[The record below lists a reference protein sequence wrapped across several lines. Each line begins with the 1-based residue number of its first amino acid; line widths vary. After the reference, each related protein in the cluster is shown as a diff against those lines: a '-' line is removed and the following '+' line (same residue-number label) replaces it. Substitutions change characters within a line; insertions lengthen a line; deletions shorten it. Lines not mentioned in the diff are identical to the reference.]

1 MLGQSNPI
9 LGVLLGLYHPILGV
23 LLGLY
28 HPILGV
34 ILGFMEPKVCF
45 GRTFPFWGIPTKIIN
60 ITHKFTIFNPVR
72 ELKKFP
78 CASALM
84 LTEM

>member
-9 LGVLLGLYHPILGV
+9 LGVLLGLYN
-23 LLGLY
+23 
-28 HPILGV
+28 PILGV
-34 ILGFMEPKVCF
+34 ILGFMKPKVGF

-72 ELKKFP
+72 QLKKFP
-78 CASALM
+78 CASALI

>member
-1 MLGQSNPI
+1 MGQYNPIPGVMLGQSNPI
-9 LGVLLGLYHPILGV
+9 LGVLLGLYN
-23 LLGLY
+23 
-28 HPILGV
+28 PILGV
-34 ILGFMEPKVCF
+34 ILGFMKPKVGF
-45 GRTFPFWGIPTKIIN
+45 GRTFPFWGIPTKIMN
-60 ITHKFTIFNPVR
+60 ITHKFTIFNPVW

>member
-1 MLGQSNPI
+1 MGQYNLIPGVMLGQSNPI
-9 LGVLLGLYHPILGV
+9 LGVLLGLYN
-23 LLGLY
+23 
-28 HPILGV
+28 PILGV
-34 ILGFMEPKVCF
+34 ILGFMKPKVGF

-72 ELKKFP
+72 QLKKFP
-78 CASALM
+78 CASALI

>member
-1 MLGQSNPI
+1 MGQYNPIPGVMLGQSNPI

-23 LLGLY
+23 
-28 HPILGV
+28 
-34 ILGFMEPKVCF
+34 ILGFMKPKVGF

-78 CASALM
+78 CASALI

>member
-1 MLGQSNPI
+1 MDQYNPIPGVMLGQSNPI
-9 LGVLLGLYHPILGV
+9 LGVLLGLYN
-23 LLGLY
+23 
-28 HPILGV
+28 PILGV
-34 ILGFMEPKVCF
+34 ILGFMKPKVGF

>member
-1 MLGQSNPI
+1 MLGHSN
-9 LGVLLGLYHPILGV
+9 
-23 LLGLY
+23 
-28 HPILGV
+28 PILGV
-34 ILGFMEPKVCF
+34 ILGFMKPKVGF

-60 ITHKFTIFNPVR
+60 ITYKFTIFNPVR

>member
-1 MLGQSNPI
+1 MGQYNPIPGVMLGQSNPI
-9 LGVLLGLYHPILGV
+9 LGVLLGLYN
-23 LLGLY
+23 
-28 HPILGV
+28 PILGV
-34 ILGFMEPKVCF
+34 ILSFMKPKVGF

-72 ELKKFP
+72 QLKKFP
-78 CASALM
+78 CASALI

>member
-9 LGVLLGLYHPILGV
+9 LGVLLGLYN
-23 LLGLY
+23 
-28 HPILGV
+28 PILGV
-34 ILGFMEPKVCF
+34 IFGFMKPKVGF
-45 GRTFPFWGIPTKIIN
+45 GRTFSFWGIPTKIIN

>member
-1 MLGQSNPI
+1 MDQYNPIPGVMLGQSNPI
-9 LGVLLGLYHPILGV
+9 LGVLLGLYN
-23 LLGLY
+23 
-28 HPILGV
+28 PILGV
-34 ILGFMEPKVCF
+34 ILGFMKPKVGF

-78 CASALM
+78 CASALI

>member
-1 MLGQSNPI
+1 MGQYNLIPGVMLGQSNPI
-9 LGVLLGLYHPILGV
+9 LGVLLGLYN
-23 LLGLY
+23 
-28 HPILGV
+28 PILGV
-34 ILGFMEPKVCF
+34 ILGFMKPKVGF

-72 ELKKFP
+72 ELRKFP

>member
-45 GRTFPFWGIPTKIIN
+45 GTSYFIKLHFFDGQKIARCLF
-60 ITHKFTIFNPVR
+60 HLSLV
-72 ELKKFP
+72 KKK
-78 CASALM
+78 
-84 LTEM
+84 

>member
-9 LGVLLGLYHPILGV
+9 LGVLLGLYN
-23 LLGLY
+23 
-28 HPILGV
+28 PILGV
-34 ILGFMEPKVCF
+34 ILGFMKPKVGF

-78 CASALM
+78 CASALI